1 MKIIYANIIWYVCIL
16 IGLGFAALNRHNS
29 SDWGNMTDVRNN
41 YDVLYGFLGI
51 YLVVCIAG
59 LLLKK
64 SWGYSIAVTA
74 NAIFSLLPI
83 GILLASLYM
92 LLPDLS
98 FIELLEINLTNIVV
112 GVISLVF
119 WVWLLKSHIKEIYLQ
134 KNM

>member
-1 MKIIYANIIWYVCIL
+1 MKVIYANIIWYVCIL

-29 SDWGNMTDVRNN
+29 SDLGNMTDVRYN
-41 YDVLYGFLGI
+41 YDVLYGLLGI

-64 SWGYSIAVTA
+64 RWGYSIAVTA